1 MSLYWD
7 FTGDVIVRK
16 FFKSVEIFSFN
27 VCFFSFQFPVVA
39 DNQSLLFNNFKR
51 SKSYGLY
58 QPDRQ
63 FSKIDLSEF
72 DICKSLSHV
81 FSLLCF
87 LFCLVV
93 GGAFGS
99 FENFCINY
107 KISPQY
113 LPLSATRMIS
123 QNTK

>member
-1 MSLYWD
+1 MCLYWD

-16 FFKSVEIFSFN
+16 INFKSVDLLLIA
-27 VCFFSFQFPVVA
+27 CFFSVQFPVVA

-72 DICKSLSHV
+72 EI
-81 FSLLCF
+81 LLI
-87 LFCLVV
+87 VV
-93 GGAFGS
+93 
-99 FENFCINY
+99 
-107 KISPQY
+107 
-113 LPLSATRMIS
+113 
-123 QNTK
+123 